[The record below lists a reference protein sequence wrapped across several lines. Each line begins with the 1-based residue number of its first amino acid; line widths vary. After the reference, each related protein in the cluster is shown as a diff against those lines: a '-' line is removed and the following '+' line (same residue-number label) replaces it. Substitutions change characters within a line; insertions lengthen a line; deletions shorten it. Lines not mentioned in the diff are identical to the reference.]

1 MKNMEKDFV
10 HGTPA
15 KRPHV
20 SGEENTFVTHD
31 RNCSDTIPSM
41 KVGIAQINTTIG
53 DFAGNSAKIL
63 AAYHELVAEGAEI
76 VVTPELSI
84 PGYPPLDLIFA
95 GEFVERNL
103 EALSGIQAGIGDVP
117 LLVGFIDRNLSGT
130 GKPFH
135 NAAALLRK
143 GAEPVIIHKR
153 LLPTYDVFDEA
164 RYFEPGQASTPIKI
178 GDKKIGVTICEDLWT
193 PEFLPGPLYRVD
205 PPADLVQAGAE
216 MLINLSASPF
226 QFGKSARRLQMLHS
240 QAQRFAV
247 PIYYCNSVG
256 GNDQLVFDGHSLA
269 FSAKGGRVQEMSGFM
284 EQLLVVEEPSH
295 VYQPEERDQLAE
307 LYRALVLGLRDYFR
321 KCGFKSAVLGLSGG
335 IDSALTAVLAVEAL
349 GKEHVLGA
357 AMPGPYSSEGSVKDA
372 VSLAENLGIKCFNL
386 PIVES
391 YKTMVSGL
399 SKAFQGRSEDATE
412 ENLQARLRGVT
423 MMALSNKFGSL
434 LLTTGNKSE
443 LAVGYCTLYGDMC
456 GGLAVISDLPKT
468 LVYELSHWINRTKEI
483 IPAATIEKPPSAEL
497 RPNQTDQDSLP
508 PYDLLDAVLG
518 LYVEENLPIREIVA
532 RGFEEALVRRIT
544 GMVDRN
550 EYKREQAAPGLK
562 VTGRAFGMGRRL
574 PIAQRYTP

>member
-1 MKNMEKDFV
+1 
-10 HGTPA
+10 
-15 KRPHV
+15 
-20 SGEENTFVTHD
+20 
-31 RNCSDTIPSM
+31 M

-63 AAYHELVAEGAEI
+63 AAYHELVADGAEI

-103 EALSGIQAGIGDVP
+103 EALSGIHAGIGEVP
-117 LLVGFIDRNLSGT
+117 LLVGFIDRNLSAY

-135 NAAALLRK
+135 NAAAFLRK
-143 GAEPVIIHKR
+143 GDEPVIIHKR

-164 RYFEPGQASTPIKI
+164 RYFEPGQASAPIEI
-178 GDKKIGVTICEDLWT
+178 GGKKIGVTICEDLWT

-205 PPADLVQAGAE
+205 PPADLVKAGADI
-216 MLINLSASPF
+216 LINLSASPF
-226 QFGKSARRLQMLHS
+226 QFGKSARRLQMLNA

-269 FSAKGGRVQEMSGFM
+269 FSAKGDRVQQMSGFI

-295 VYQPEERDQLAE
+295 VYWPEEGDQLGE

-349 GKEHVLGA
+349 GKEHVIGA
-357 AMPGPYSSEGSVKDA
+357 AMPGPYSSEGSVEDA
-372 VSLAENLGIKCFNL
+372 ISLSENLGIKCFNL

-391 YKTMVSGL
+391 YKMMVSGL
-399 SKAFQGRSEDATE
+399 GEAFQGRSEDATE

-468 LVYELSHWINRTKEI
+468 LVYELSNWINRTKEI

-508 PYDLLDAVLG
+508 PYDLLDAVLA
-518 LYVEENLPIREIVA
+518 LYVEENLPIHEIVA
-532 RGFEEALVRRIT
+532 RGYEEALVRRIT
-544 GMVDRN
+544 GLVDRN

>member
-1 MKNMEKDFV
+1 
-10 HGTPA
+10 
-15 KRPHV
+15 
-20 SGEENTFVTHD
+20 
-31 RNCSDTIPSM
+31 M
-41 KVGIAQINTTIG
+41 KVGIAQINTTVG
-53 DFAGNSAKIL
+53 DFAGNSARIL
-63 AAYHELVAEGAEI
+63 AAYHELVDQGAEL

-84 PGYPPLDLIFA
+84 TGYPPLDLIFA

-103 EALSGIQAGIGDVP
+103 ETLAGIQTAIGEVP
-117 LLVGFIDRNLSGT
+117 LLVGFIDRNLSGH

-135 NAAALLRK
+135 NAGALLCK

-164 RYFEPGQASTPIKI
+164 RYFEPGQVSAPIEI
-178 GDKKIGVTICEDLWT
+178 AGKKVGITICEDLWT

-205 PPADLVQAGAE
+205 PPADLVNAGAE
-216 MLINLSASPF
+216 ILVNLSASPY
-226 QFGKSARRLQMLHS
+226 QYGKPMLRLQMLHA
-240 QAQRFAV
+240 QAQRFGL

-256 GNDQLVFDGHSLA
+256 GNDQLVFDGHSSA
-269 FSAKGGRVQEMSGFM
+269 FSARGERVQEMLGFG
-284 EQLLVVEEPSH
+284 EQLLVIEEPTDAFH
-295 VYQPEERDQLAE
+295 PDGRDQLGE

-349 GKEHVLGA
+349 GKDNVTGA

-372 VSLAENLGIKCFNL
+372 FILAETLGIKCLNI
-386 PIVES
+386 PITNS
-391 YKTMVSGL
+391 YEVMKSGL
-399 SKAFQGRSEDATE
+399 REIFEDRPEDATE

-468 LVYELSHWINRTKEI
+468 LVYELARWINRGKEI
-483 IPAATIEKPPSAEL
+483 IPAATITKPPSAEL
-497 RPNQTDQDSLP
+497 RPDQTDQDSLP
-508 PYDLLDAVLG
+508 PYDLLDAILA
-518 LYVEENLPIREIVA
+518 LYVEENLPIHEIVE
-532 RGFEEALVRRIT
+532 RGYDQELVLRIT

>member
-1 MKNMEKDFV
+1 MN
-10 HGTPA
+10 
-15 KRPHV
+15 
-20 SGEENTFVTHD
+20 
-31 RNCSDTIPSM
+31 
-41 KVGIAQINTTIG
+41 VGLAQINTTVG
-53 DFAGNSAKIL
+53 DFTGNSAKIL
-63 AAYHELVAEGAEI
+63 AAYHELVADGAEI

-95 GEFVERNL
+95 GEFVERNF
-103 EALSGIQAGIGDVP
+103 EALSGIRAGIGEVP
-117 LLVGFIDRNLSGT
+117 LLVGFIDRNLSGY

-135 NAAALLRK
+135 NAAAVLSK
-143 GAEPVIIHKR
+143 GAEPIIIHKR

-164 RYFEPGQASTPIKI
+164 RYFEPGQVSTPIEI
-178 GDKKIGVTICEDLWT
+178 AGKKVGITICEDLWT
-193 PEFLPGPLYRVD
+193 SEFLPGPLYRVD
-205 PPADLVQAGAE
+205 PPADLVKAGAE
-216 MLINLSASPF
+216 ILINLSASPF
-226 QFGKSARRLQMLHS
+226 QFGKSIRRLQMLHA
-240 QAQRFAV
+240 QAERFAV

-269 FSAKGGRVQEMSGFM
+269 FSAKGDRVQEMAGFI
-284 EQLLVVEEPSH
+284 EQLLVVREPTDAFSPD
-295 VYQPEERDQLAE
+295 VREQLGE
-307 LYRALVLGLRDYFR
+307 LYRALVLGLRDYFG
-321 KCGFKSAVLGLSGG
+321 KCRFKTAVLGLSGG

-349 GKEHVLGA
+349 GKEHVIGA
-357 AMPGPYSSEGSVKDA
+357 TMPGPYSSEGSIKDA
-372 VSLAENLGIKCFNL
+372 ISLSENLGIKCLNL
-386 PIVES
+386 PIEES
-391 YKTMVSGL
+391 YKTLVSGL
-399 SKAFQGRSEDATE
+399 AKAFQGRPEDATE
-412 ENLQARLRGVT
+412 ENLQARLRGVM

-468 LVYELSHWINRTKEI
+468 LVYELSRWINRQKEI

-508 PYDLLDAVLG
+508 PYDLLDAILA
-518 LYVEENLPIREIVA
+518 LYVEENLPIHEIVA
-532 RGFEEALVRRIT
+532 RGYDQELVRRIA

>member
-1 MKNMEKDFV
+1 M
-10 HGTPA
+10 PA
-15 KRPHV
+15 
-20 SGEENTFVTHD
+20 
-31 RNCSDTIPSM
+31 M
-41 KVGIAQINTTIG
+41 KVGLAQINTTVG

-63 AAYHELVAEGAEI
+63 AAYHELVDGGAEL

-103 EALSGIQAGIGDVP
+103 EALSGIQAGIGEAP
-117 LLVGFIDRNLSGT
+117 LLVGFIDRNRTGY

-143 GAEPVIIHKR
+143 GSAPVIIHKR

-164 RYFEPGQASTPIKI
+164 RYFEPGQQSTPIDI
-178 GDKKIGVTICEDLWT
+178 GGKKIGVTICEDLWT

-205 PPADLVQAGAE
+205 PPEDLVNAGAE
-216 MLINLSASPF
+216 ILINLSASPF
-226 QFGKSARRLQMLHS
+226 QFGKSSRRLQMLHA
-240 QAQRFAV
+240 QAKRFDR

-256 GNDQLVFDGHSLA
+256 GNDQLVFDGHSLV
-269 FSAKGGRVQEMSGFM
+269 FSSHGEQLHEMAGFM
-284 EQLLVVEEPSH
+284 EQLLVIEEPTDAYH
-295 VYQPEERDQLAE
+295 TDGRDQLGE

-349 GKEHVLGA
+349 GKENVIGA

-372 VSLAENLGIKCFNL
+372 ISLAQNLGIKCFNL

-391 YKTMVSGL
+391 YKTMLSGL
-399 SKAFQGRSEDATE
+399 AEAFQGRSEDATE

-423 MMALSNKFGSL
+423 MMALSNKYGSL

-468 LVYELSHWINRTKEI
+468 LVYELSRWINRTKEI

-508 PYDLLDAVLG
+508 PYDLLDAVLA
-518 LYVEENLPIREIVA
+518 LYVEENLPIREIVT
-532 RGFEEALVRRIT
+532 RGYEEALVRRIT
-544 GMVDRN
+544 GLVDRN

-574 PIAQRYTP
+574 PIAQRYIP